1 MSVYCHV
8 AIGAALGAVAPC
20 PGAALAL
27 GAAAHVPAD
36 LVSHHDFDRIVEL
49 LLAAAALFL
58 YTWLG
63 DFRPAILLGAIGG
76 AAPDIENLFRARRS
90 ETPRKY
96 FPSHSGLLRH
106 GGARGRWDLA
116 VQLGVAAIM
125 AAWVVWAP
133 DFW

>member
-8 AIGAALGAVAPC
+8 AVGAALGAVAPS
-20 PGAALAL
+20 PGAALVL

-36 LVSHHDFDRIVEL
+36 LLSHHDFNRAVEL

-63 DFRPAILLGAIGG
+63 DFRLAIILGAIGG
-76 AAPDIENLFRARRS
+76 AAPDIENLILGRRGG
-90 ETPRKY
+90 TPRRF
-96 FPSHSGLLRH
+96 FPSHADLLRH
-106 GGARGRWDLA
+106 GGARGRWDTA
-116 VQLGVAAIM
+116 VQLGVAAVM

-133 DFW
+133 GFW